1 MNTKGEK
8 QMEKVTHSTFR
19 TLYRLPEGVEARVP
33 YSFLGSPYGSEE
45 IEAVTRVIK
54 GGWLTTGI
62 ETVQFERDW
71 EAYHNVKYAYT
82 TSSCTTAL
90 HMAAQLCRIKPG
102 DEVITTPIT
111 FVSTNQAV
119 LAQKGVPVFVD
130 VDPRTFNIDPT
141 KIESAITDKTVA
153 LFVTHLAGQMCDMD
167 PIMDIARRNNLL
179 VVEDCAHTAGAT
191 YKGKFAGSIGDLGT
205 FSFHAIKNMSTLG
218 EGGMLTT
225 NRDDYAVKIPW
236 LRSMGSRYPNDP
248 HEDGTPGPRAYDV
261 DNVDDLVPNNSRM
274 TESQAA
280 VGQVQLKKLE
290 GFITR
295 RRQIA
300 EAYSSALGGL
310 SGVTVPYE
318 SPDSRHTYHL
328 YCLLIEPRNGVTNHT
343 LSNQLLQDYGI
354 QTVPGMY
361 RPSYLFSLYK
371 NYPRK
376 YSCPIAEYS
385 ASNAL
390 QLPLYPQMTDLDVDY
405 VIESVKALLK

>member
-1 MNTKGEK
+1 MNR
-8 QMEKVTHSTFR
+8 VTHSTYR

-45 IEAVTRVIK
+45 IDAVTRVIK
-54 GGWLTTGI
+54 GGWLTTGM

-71 EAYHNVKYAYT
+71 QSYHKVKYAYT

-90 HMAAQLCRIKPG
+90 HMAGQLFKIKPG

-141 KIESAITDKTVA
+141 KIESAITNKSVA

-167 PIMDIARRNNLL
+167 SILDIARKYNLL

-191 YKGKFAGSIGDLGT
+191 YKGKFAGSIGDIGT

-225 NRDDYAVKIPW
+225 NRDDFAVKIPW
-236 LRSMGSRYPNDP
+236 LRSMGSRYTNDP
-248 HEDGTPGPRAYDV
+248 HEDGTPGPREYDV
-261 DNVDDLVPNNSRM
+261 DNVDGMVPNNYRM

-280 VGQVQLKKLE
+280 VGQEQLKKLE
-290 GFITR
+290 GFILR
-295 RRQIA
+295 RRKIA
-300 EAYSSALGGL
+300 DAYSKCLSGL
-310 SGVTVPYE
+310 PGVTVPFE

-328 YCLLIEPRNGVTNHT
+328 YCLLIEPKNGVSNNT
-343 LSNQLLQDYGI
+343 LHNQLLNDYGI

-376 YSCPIAEYS
+376 YSCPNAEYS

-390 QLPLYPQMTDLDVDY
+390 QLPLYPQMTDSDVDY
-405 VIESVKALLK
+405 VIKSLKALL

>member
-1 MNTKGEK
+1 MDR
-8 QMEKVTHSTFR
+8 VTHSIYR
-19 TLYRLPEGVEARVP
+19 TLYRLPEGLEARVP

-62 ETVQFERDW
+62 ETVQFESDW
-71 EAYHNVKYAYT
+71 HTYHKVKYAYA

-90 HMAAQLCRIKPG
+90 HMAGQLCQIKPG

-130 VDPRTFNIDPT
+130 VDSRTFNIDPT
-141 KIESAITDKTVA
+141 KIEAAITNKTVA

-167 PIMDIARRNNLL
+167 PIMDIAKRYNLL

-191 YKGKFAGSIGDLGT
+191 YKGKYAGSIGDVGT

-225 NRDDYAVKIPW
+225 NRDNFAVKIPW
-236 LRSMGSRYPNDP
+236 LRSMGSRYLNDP
-248 HEDGTPGPRAYDV
+248 HEDGSPGPREYDV
-261 DNVDDLVPNNSRM
+261 DNVDGLVPNNFRM

-280 VGQVQLKKLE
+280 VGQEQLKKLE
-290 GFITR
+290 GFLR
-295 RRQIA
+295 RRRAIA
-300 EAYSSALGGL
+300 EAYSIAL
-310 SGVTVPYE
+310 SGISGITVPYE
-318 SPDSRHTYHL
+318 SADSRHTYHL
-328 YCLLIEPRNGVTNHT
+328 YCLLIEPRNGVTNHS
-343 LSNQLLQDYGI
+343 LHNQLLYDYGI

-361 RPSYLFSLYK
+361 KPSYLFSLYK
-371 NYPRK
+371 NYSRK

-390 QLPLYPQMTDLDVDY
+390 QLPLYPQMTDSDVNY
-405 VIESVKALLK
+405 VIESFKALL

>member
-1 MNTKGEK
+1 VN
-8 QMEKVTHSTFR
+8 KVTHSTYR
-19 TLYRLPEGVEARVP
+19 TLYRLPEGVKARIP
-33 YSFLGSPYGSEE
+33 YSFLGSPYGIEE
-45 IEAVTRVIK
+45 LDAVTRVIK
-54 GGWLTTGI
+54 SGWLTTGM

-71 EAYHNVKYAYT
+71 VDYHKVKYAYT

-90 HMAAQLCRIKPG
+90 HMAGQLCQIKPG

-130 VDPRTFNIDPT
+130 VDSRTFNIDPT
-141 KIESAITDKTVA
+141 KIESAITSKTVA
-153 LFVTHLAGQMCDMD
+153 IFVTHLAGQMCDMD
-167 PIMDIARRNNLL
+167 PIMDIAKRYKLM

-191 YKGKFAGSIGDLGT
+191 YKGKFAGSFGDVGT

-225 NRDDYAVKIPW
+225 NRDDFAVKIPW
-236 LRSMGSRYPNDP
+236 LRSMGSRYLNDP
-248 HEDGTPGPRAYDV
+248 NEDGTPGPREYDV
-261 DNVDDLVPNNSRM
+261 DNVDGFVPNNYRM
-274 TESQAA
+274 TESQSA
-280 VGQVQLKKLE
+280 VGQEQLKKLE

-295 RRQIA
+295 RRAIA
-300 EAYSSALGGL
+300 DAYSKGL
-310 SGVTVPYE
+310 SGISGLTVPFE
-318 SPDSRHTYHL
+318 SSDSQHTYHL
-328 YCLLIEPRNGVTNHT
+328 YCLLIDPNQGVSNHT
-343 LSNQLLQDYGI
+343 LHNQLLNDYGI

-385 ASNAL
+385 AGNAL
-390 QLPLYPQMTDLDVDY
+390 QLPLYPQMTNSDVDY
-405 VIESVKALLK
+405 VIESVKNLM

>member
-1 MNTKGEK
+1 MNR
-8 QMEKVTHSTFR
+8 VVHSTYR
-19 TLYRLPEGVEARVP
+19 TLYRLPDGVEARVP
-33 YSFLGSPYGSEE
+33 YSFLGSPYGDEE
-45 IEAVTRVIK
+45 VDAVTRVIK
-54 GGWLTTGI
+54 SGWLTTGI

-71 EAYHNVKYAYT
+71 QNYHKVKYAFT
-82 TSSCTTAL
+82 SSSCTTAL
-90 HMAAQLCRIKPG
+90 HMAGQLCQIKPG

-141 KIESAITDKTVA
+141 KIEAAITNKTVA

-167 PIMDIARRNNLL
+167 PIMDIARRHNLL
-179 VVEDCAHTAGAT
+179 VVEDCAHTSGAT
-191 YKGKFAGSIGDLGT
+191 YKGKFAGSFGDIGT

-225 NRDDYAVKIPW
+225 NRDDFAVKIPW
-236 LRSMGSRYPNDP
+236 LRSMGSRYTNDP
-248 HEDGTPGPRAYDV
+248 HEDGSPGPREYDV
-261 DNVDDLVPNNSRM
+261 DNVNGIVPNNYRM

-280 VGQVQLKKLE
+280 VGQEQLKKLDK
-290 GFITR
+290 FLA
-295 RRQIA
+295 RRQEIA
-300 EAYSSALGGL
+300 TAYSKGL
-310 SGVTVPYE
+310 SGIDGITIPYE

-328 YCLLIEPRNGVTNHT
+328 YCLLIEPKGDKTNHS
-343 LSNQLLQDYGI
+343 LHNRLLHEYGI

-371 NYPRK
+371 NYPRE

-390 QLPLYPQMTDLDVDY
+390 QLPLYPQMTDSDVDY
-405 VIESVKALLK
+405 VIESLKAIV